1 VGRLYLVTSRHVLF
15 DAPSSHFPSCI
26 EVEFHTDAGN
36 LTCFTVISIP
46 LFWRGECV
54 WHQGKD
60 AAGGID
66 VAVLELSSH
75 KEAP

>member
-1 VGRLYLVTSRHVLF
+1 MIEPILLTTTQISTFATGRELSQATGF
-15 DAPSSHFPSCI
+15 F
-26 EVEFHTDAGN
+26 
-36 LTCFTVISIP
+36 
-46 LFWRGECV
+46 FWRGECV

-66 VAVLELSSH
+66 VAVLELNSH